1 VGRRSDPHPNQNSS
15 GGLSPSVLFLVPLYV
30 RSDNAQVSVPGQA
43 DLQASAPTCRNVL
56 QALNAREPQRDLG
69 MHLLS
74 QGNLVQVRVR
84 WNWSANPSAETAV
97 TMPPVAVEMGK
108 DVPLVQQDLEP
119 HVQVACQGC
128 VSR

>member
-1 VGRRSDPHPNQNSS
+1 M
-15 GGLSPSVLFLVPLYV
+15 PLYV

-43 DLQASAPTCRNVL
+43 DLQASAPICRNVL
-56 QALNAREPQRDLG
+56 QVLNAQVPQLGLG

-84 WNWSANPSAETAV
+84 WNWSANLSAETAV
-97 TMPPVAVEMGK
+97 TTAPVAVAMDK

-119 HVQVACQGC
+119 HVLVACQEC

>member
-1 VGRRSDPHPNQNSS
+1 M
-15 GGLSPSVLFLVPLYV
+15 PLYV

-56 QALNAREPQRDLG
+56 QVLNAQVPQLGLG

-84 WNWSANPSAETAV
+84 WNWSANLSAETAV
-97 TMPPVAVEMGK
+97 TTAPVAVAMDK

-119 HVQVACQGC
+119 HVLVACQEC